1 MILFLADAGGVA
13 SVHAASVMA
22 YGEPLRLHVQQ
33 WPNLGLSETSPVDAF
48 VSDSA
53 NGMSAIVTGVKTHN
67 GVISQGP
74 DGERGRRDGTPTKT
88 VL

>member
-1 MILFLADAGGVA
+1 MSTL
-13 SVHAASVMA
+13 SAASLVG

-48 VSDSA
+48 VSDPA
-53 NGMSAIVTGVKTHN
+53 NGMSAIVTSVKTHN

-74 DGERGRRDGTPTKT
+74 EAVRRRTD
-88 VL
+88 